1 MKKVYAIKD
10 VKADCFLTP
19 FTSENDATASRALGG
34 IVNDRQSMFGQHPE
48 DYVVYHV
55 GSFDQTSGQLV
66 GEDTP
71 RYAFSCTQLV
81 QVAAGGC
88 AVNLSGTLPEGTA
101 DKIVGGKKDGH
112 VSKSE

>member
-34 IVNDRQSMFGQHPE
+34 IVNDKQSMFGQHPE

-55 GSFDQTSGQLV
+55 GQFDQASGQLV

-71 RYAFSCTQLV
+71 RYAFSLAQLV
-81 QVAAGGC
+81 QIAPGGC
-88 AVNLSGTLPEGTA
+88 AVNISGTLPTDTA
-101 DKIVGGKKDGH
+101 EKIGGKKDGH
-112 VSKSE
+112 DTKSV